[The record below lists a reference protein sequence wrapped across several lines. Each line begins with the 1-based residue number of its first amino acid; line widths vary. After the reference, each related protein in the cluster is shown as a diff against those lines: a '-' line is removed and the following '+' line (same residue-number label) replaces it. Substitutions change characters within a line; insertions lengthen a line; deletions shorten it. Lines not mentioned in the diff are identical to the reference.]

1 MTAIALATLP
11 LEAAERSDSPQA
23 RFESVVV
30 GHAVFL
36 FRYAYWLCRNRT
48 LAEDLVQETFL
59 RAWRSVDSLRDEKA
73 TKAWLLTILRREH
86 ARHYER
92 YQPTFDEVAT
102 DTLPGWNSHDTSTQA
117 FVLRRALAELPV
129 EYREPLVLQVLAGY
143 STAEIGEMLGL
154 TRGAVMTRVF
164 RAKHKLREMLE
175 EPAEAGA

>member
-1 MTAIALATLP
+1 MTAITLAALP
-11 LEAAERSDSPQA
+11 LEAPERSDSPQA
-23 RFESVVV
+23 RFESVVA
-30 GHAVFL
+30 GHAALL

-92 YQPTFDEVAT
+92 YQPAFDEVVT

-129 EYREPLVLQVLAGY
+129 EYREPLLLQVLAGY

-164 RAKHKLREMLE
+164 RAKRKLRDMLE
-175 EPAEAGA
+175 ETGEASA

>member
-11 LEAAERSDSPQA
+11 LEAAERSDSPQG
-23 RFESVVV
+23 RFESVVAS
-30 GHAVFL
+30 HAADL

-92 YQPTFDEVAT
+92 YQPAFDEVAT
-102 DTLPGWNSHDTSTQA
+102 DDLAGWDSHDTSTEA
-117 FVLRRALAELPV
+117 FVLRRALAELAV

-154 TRGAVMTRVF
+154 RRGAVMTRVF
-164 RAKHKLREMLE
+164 RAKRKLREMLE
-175 EPAEAGA
+175 ETAEAGA